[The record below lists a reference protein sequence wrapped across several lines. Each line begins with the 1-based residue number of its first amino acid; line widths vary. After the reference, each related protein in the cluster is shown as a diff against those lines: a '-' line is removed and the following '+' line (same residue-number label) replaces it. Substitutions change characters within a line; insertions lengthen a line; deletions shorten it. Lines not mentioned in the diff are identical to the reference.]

1 MFFRLGSFA
10 LSIGISWPPLISAST
25 AFDVGT
31 MTS

>member
-1 MFFRLGSFA
+1 MFFKLASFA
-10 LSIGISWPPLISAST
+10 SMGISWPPLMSTST